1 MSLRK
6 VPILPLLILPLSIL
20 LLQSHGIPF
29 WQHQVGFWPGIGW
42 SVLLELIS
50 LWLWFQPA
58 TRPRLL
64 ALATT
69 MLLLAG
75 PLYEISF
82 PAIKE
87 FVMNQGAPTLAQ
99 GRIASLEGEITEA
112 ERSLDRY
119 QRLALAGRYG
129 WLGAMEQA
137 EAVLAAKRGQ
147 LATLTRVAAESGAR
161 SRLNGQHMALV
172 AAQALS
178 LVIFQIAAVLAIRA
192 LGRKREEAQSPQQDR
207 PNLST
212 GHDELVLRLQGRVK
226 ELVRYGKSY
235 AQVAEE
241 TGIGRAHLSFLM
253 NHFDR
258 ARRGERVLGEVA
270 LRGIRGKLVS

>member
-1 MSLRK
+1 
-6 VPILPLLILPLSIL
+6 
-20 LLQSHGIPF
+20 
-29 WQHQVGFWPGIGW
+29 
-42 SVLLELIS
+42 
-50 LWLWFQPA
+50 
-58 TRPRLL
+58 
-64 ALATT
+64 
-69 MLLLAG
+69 
-75 PLYEISF
+75 
-82 PAIKE
+82 
-87 FVMNQGAPTLAQ
+87 MNQEAPALAQ
-99 GRIASLEGEITEA
+99 GRIATLEGEITEA

-119 QRLALAGRYG
+119 QRLALAGRFG

-137 EAVLAAKRGQ
+137 EVALAAKRGQ
-147 LATLTRVAAESGAR
+147 LATLTRIAAESGAK

-178 LVIFQIAAVLAIRA
+178 LVIFQVAAVLAIRA
-192 LGRKREEAQSPQQDR
+192 FGRKKEETQSSQQER

-212 GHDELVLRLQGRVK
+212 GHVELVLRLHGRVK
-226 ELVRYGKSY
+226 ELVRDGESY

-270 LRGIRGKLVS
+270 LRSLGGKLMRAGFNCNLN